1 MEKNLDSDMAS
12 KKSIFTVQKMV
23 LIAMFGTIS
32 AILMALEFPI
42 PFFPPFLKMDFSE
55 LPVIIGGYI
64 MGPLA
69 GFVVILIKVG
79 LNFFING
86 TTTMG
91 VGELSNLLCSVFY
104 MVPAVLLYNR
114 KKTKKNAGRSLIFGT
129 LVVSIYAIFNN
140 YFLIFPI
147 YMKVMGL
154 KMADIVKMSSM
165 VNPLIKD
172 PFTLFAIGIVPFN
185 LIKYSVASIITFIV
199 YKKIKNIIFR

>member
-1 MEKNLDSDMAS
+1 MENNIGSEVTS

-23 LIAMFGTIS
+23 LIAMFGAIS
-32 AILMALEFPI
+32 AILMVLEFPL
-42 PFFPPFLKMDFSE
+42 PFCPPFLKMDFSE

-69 GFVVILIKVG
+69 GFIIILIKVG

-91 VGELSNLLCSVFY
+91 VGELANLLCSVFY

-114 KKTKKNAGRSLIFGT
+114 KKTKKNAGISLVVGT
-129 LVVSIYAIFNN
+129 LVVTVYAIFNN
-140 YFLIFPI
+140 LFLIFPI
-147 YMKVMGL
+147 YTKLMGL

-185 LIKYSVASIITFIV
+185 LIKYSVASLITFIV